1 MLRIWD
7 LSMLLYV
14 KDIKTYYGKLEAV
27 KGVSLEVGE
36 GEIVTLLGAN
46 GAGKTTVLKAI
57 SGLKPPTSGEIW
69 FSGQRIDRSQTTH
82 IVRMGISHILEGQR
96 VFRDMS
102 VESNLTLGAYI
113 RNDREGIKTDL
124 QEVYQ
129 HFPILK
135 ERRWQRAGSLS
146 GGEQQMLAISRALMS
161 KPKLLLMDEPST
173 GLGPIMVNEITS
185 IIKTIHKQG
194 ISVLIV
200 EQNAAVALRLAD
212 RGYVMETGKIVLG
225 SNRNELL
232 NDERVIKA
240 YLGG

>member
-1 MLRIWD
+1 MRIWD
-7 LSMLLYV
+7 LNMLLYV
-14 KDIKTYYGKLEAV
+14 KDIKTFYGKLEAV
-27 KGVSLEVGE
+27 KGVSLEVDE

-57 SGLKPPTSGEIW
+57 SGLKLPTLGEIW
-69 FSGQRIDRSQTTH
+69 FSGQRIDRSQATQ

-96 VFRDMS
+96 VFRDMT
-102 VESNLTLGAYI
+102 VESNLTLGAFV
-113 RNDREGIKTDL
+113 RNDREGIKADL
-124 QEVYQ
+124 QEVYR

-135 ERRWQRAGSLS
+135 ERKKQNAGSLS

-161 KPKLLLMDEPST
+161 KPRLLLMDEPSI
-173 GLGPIMVNEITS
+173 GLSPLMVNEIAS
-185 IIKTIHKQG
+185 IIRTINKQG

-200 EQNAAVALRLAD
+200 EQNAAIALRLAD

-225 SNRNELL
+225 ASRNELL
-232 NDERVIKA
+232 NDGRVKKA

>member
-1 MLRIWD
+1 
-7 LSMLLYV
+7 MLLSV
-14 KDIKTYYGKLEAV
+14 KEIKTFYGKLEAV
-27 KGVSLEVGE
+27 KGVSLEVNE

-57 SGLKPPTSGEIW
+57 SGLKLPTSGEVW
-69 FSGQRIDRSQTTH
+69 FSGQRIDRSQATQ

-102 VESNLTLGAYI
+102 VESNLTLGAFV
-113 RNDREGIKTDL
+113 RNDREGIKADL
-124 QEVYQ
+124 QEVYR

-135 ERRWQRAGSLS
+135 ERKKQNAGSLS

-161 KPKLLLMDEPST
+161 KPRLLLMDEPSI
-173 GLGPIMVNEITS
+173 GLSPLMVNEIAS
-185 IIKTIHKQG
+185 IIRTINKQG

-200 EQNAAVALRLAD
+200 EQNAAIALRLAD
-212 RGYVMETGKIVLG
+212 RGYVMETGKLVLG
-225 SNRNELL
+225 ASRNELL
-232 NDERVIKA
+232 NDERVKKA

>member
-1 MLRIWD
+1 
-7 LSMLLYV
+7 MLLSV
-14 KDIKTYYGKLEAV
+14 KEIRTLYGKLEAV
-27 KGVSLEVGE
+27 KGVSLEVDE
-36 GEIVTLLGAN
+36 GEIVTLLGGN
-46 GAGKTTVLKAI
+46 GAGKTTVLKAV
-57 SGLKPPTSGEIW
+57 SGLKPPMSGEIW
-69 FSGQRIDRSQTTH
+69 FSGQRIDRRQATH

-113 RNDREGIKTDL
+113 RDDREGIKTDL

-135 ERRWQRAGSLS
+135 ERRRQKAGSLS

-161 KPKLLLMDEPST
+161 KPRLLLMDEPSI

-185 IIKTIHKQG
+185 IIKSIHKQG

-200 EQNAAVALRLAD
+200 EQNAAIALSLAN
-212 RGYVMETGKIVLG
+212 RGYVMETGKIVFG
-225 SNRNELL
+225 ANRNELL
-232 NDERVIKA
+232 NDERVKKA